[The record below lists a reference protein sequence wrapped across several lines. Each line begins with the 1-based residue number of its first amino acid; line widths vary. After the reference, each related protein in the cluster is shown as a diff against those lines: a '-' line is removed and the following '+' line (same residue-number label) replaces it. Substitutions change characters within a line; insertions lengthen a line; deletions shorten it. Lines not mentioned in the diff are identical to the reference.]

1 MPKSVP
7 IIFLT
12 IIFMI
17 PVAAAAPLLSR
28 EKSQGELNPA
38 IAVFNPFYA
47 LWEMLVK
54 SVCLVPTVGPIMSA
68 TLNLVPS
75 PGALVSPGSIFESI
89 PNPAAIVDQLSES
102 ANGVVK

>member
-54 SVCLVPTVGPIMSA
+54 SVCLVPTVGPIM
-68 TLNLVPS
+68 
-75 PGALVSPGSIFESI
+75 GSIFESI